1 MTLTAFVL
9 PVRVYYE
16 DTDASGVAYHANYL
30 RWFERGRT
38 EWLRSRGFGQ
48 EDLRLRE
55 GIAFTIA
62 SLQIDY
68 LKPARLDDLL
78 DVVTRIGELKRA
90 SVVFEQTLRR
100 AGSGELLA
108 RISVRAACVD
118 AATFR
123 PKALPSGFAG
133 V

>member
-1 MTLTAFVL
+1 MSLTAFVL

-38 EWLRSRGFGQ
+38 EWLRSRGYGQ

-55 GIAFTIA
+55 GIAFTLA

-78 DVVTRIGELKRA
+78 DVVTRLGELKRA
-90 SVVFEQTLRR
+90 SVVFEQWLQRS
-100 AGSGELLA
+100 GSDQVLA
-108 RISVRAACVD
+108 RLTVRAACVD

-123 PKALPSGFAG
+123 PKPLPASFAG

>member
-1 MTLTAFVL
+1 MSLTAFVL

-38 EWLRSRGFGQ
+38 EWLRSRGYGQ

-55 GIAFTIA
+55 GIAFTLA

-68 LKPARLDDLL
+68 LKPARLADLL

-90 SVVFEQTLRR
+90 SVVFEQWLQR
-100 AGSGELLA
+100 AGSDQVLA
-108 RISVRAACVD
+108 RLSARAACVD
-118 AATFR
+118 ATTFR
-123 PKALPSGFAG
+123 PKSLPAGFRG

>member
-1 MTLTAFVL
+1 MSLTAFVL

-38 EWLRSRGFGQ
+38 EWLRSRGYGQ

-55 GIAFTIA
+55 GIAFTLA

-90 SVVFEQTLRR
+90 SVVFEQWLQR
-100 AGSGELLA
+100 AGSDQVLA
-108 RISVRAACVD
+108 RLTARAACVD

-123 PKALPSGFAG
+123 PKPLPPGFSG